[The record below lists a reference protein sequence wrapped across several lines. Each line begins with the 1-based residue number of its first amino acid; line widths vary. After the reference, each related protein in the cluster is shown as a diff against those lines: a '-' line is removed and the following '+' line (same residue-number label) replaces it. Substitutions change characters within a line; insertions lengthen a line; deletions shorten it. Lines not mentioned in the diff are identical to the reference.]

1 MKSWIKILIGLALGV
16 AFGVV
21 TGGEYKALQV
31 LGTVFIDLLKMLVGI
46 LVFSSIVTGICHIH
60 DPKKLGRIGLRT
72 ISFYVVSTLIAIGVG
87 VSLAYL
93 LEPGKGLSLFY
104 DAVSA
109 GEVRRVG
116 VLDMIASIVPSN
128 PFAAFV
134 EGNILQV
141 IAFAV
146 LFAFALILTG
156 EKGKP
161 VLQFFEGVSEVMNTL
176 AQIVMKLAP
185 YGVFALIATSVGSMG
200 ISVMWQL
207 GKFLLC
213 NYIACLIQVFVFFT
227 IALKI
232 LAKADI
238 MPFFKGMKDAIVV
251 AFTTS
256 SSAATLPVSMR
267 CTRNELGVSEDISGF
282 VLSLGSTINMNGA
295 AIGQSIACVFIA
307 QAYGIDLS
315 WFQIV
320 IIFITTL
327 LSAIGAAGVPG
338 TSIIM
343 LSVVLSSVGLPLEGI
358 SLVAAV
364 DRLREMVSTVVNIL
378 GDAVAAL
385 YVARKENELNLEKYN
400 HAAWLT

>member
-1 MKSWIKILIGLALGV
+1 MKSWIKILLGLVLGV
-16 AFGVV
+16 AFGVIA
-21 TGGEYKALQV
+21 GGEYKTLQV
-31 LGTVFIDLLKMLVGI
+31 LGSVFIDLLKMLVGI

-72 ISFYVVSTLIAIGVG
+72 ISFYVISTLIAIGVG
-87 VSLAYL
+87 VVLAYL
-93 LEPGKGLSLFY
+93 VEPGKGLSLFY
-104 DAVSA
+104 DSVST

-200 ISVMWQL
+200 VGIMWQL

-213 NYIACLIQVFVFFT
+213 NYIACIIQVFVFFT
-227 IALKI
+227 IALKV
-232 LAKADI
+232 LAKTDI

-256 SSAATLPVSMR
+256 SSAATLPVSMK

-295 AIGQSIACVFIA
+295 AIGQSIACIFIA